1 MLYAVHLFPK
11 VHTVNLNRSRLPCK
25 PDIQNITDFRGT
37 IASQHSNA
45 RVLIATM
52 ADNVFGDLFHAEFM
66 PISRA
71 SSNSRWII
79 KEGLQ
84 T

>member
-1 MLYAVHLFPK
+1 
-11 VHTVNLNRSRLPCK
+11 
-25 PDIQNITDFRGT
+25 
-37 IASQHSNA
+37 
-45 RVLIATM
+45 VLIAAM
-52 ADNVFGDLFHAEFM
+52 ADNVFGDIFHAELM

>member
-11 VHTVNLNRSRLPCK
+11 VHTVNLNRSMLSCK

-37 IASQHSNA
+37 IASQDNNA

-52 ADNVFGDLFHAEFM
+52 ADNVFGDIFHAGYL

>member
-37 IASQHSNA
+37 ITSQDNDA
-45 RVLIATM
+45 RVLIAAM
-52 ADNVFGDLFHAEFM
+52 ADDEFGDIFHAEFL

-71 SSNSRWII
+71 ASNSRWII